1 MKKIFFFILLL
12 SGLAAVPVQTV
23 TAQNAISTPESFF
36 GFTPGADGM
45 LFNYEKLIDYYKE
58 LDNTSGKFKLVKIGN
73 TPLGRDIFLAI
84 VSSEENIKNLE
95 KLKKIN
101 EQLALNTS
109 LTDAELNNLVSEGKV
124 FVYATLSMHSSE
136 VGPTQASPTIAYN
149 LITSDDPETLSWL
162 DNVVFM
168 FVPNHN
174 PDGMDMVVKNYQ
186 KYKGTKYEGAS
197 LPGVYHKY
205 IGHDNNRD
213 FIVLTQSDTRAIS
226 SITSR
231 EWFPQVMVEKHQMGS
246 TGVRYF
252 VPPPHDPIA
261 ENVDPG
267 LWNWMKVFGS
277 NMITDMTADS
287 LSGVVQSYIF
297 DDYWPG
303 STETCLWK
311 NTIAFLTEAASARGA
326 TPIYV
331 EPTELRVGGKGLSEY
346 KISINMPHPWPGGWW
361 HLSDIVEYEKSS
373 TKAIIK
379 TASIYH
385 DEILKYRNEVAKAE
399 VERGKTQA
407 PNYYVLP
414 TDQHDAG
421 EMADLVNLLKEH
433 GVEVY
438 RLTSNYNDGDYH
450 LAKGDV
456 VIPMAQPVR
465 PFIKE
470 VMEKQTY
477 PLRHYTPGGKIMK
490 PYDITTWSLPL
501 HKGVTSLEINGYS
514 GKLNGLLE
522 KITGDYRM
530 VENPPADYG
539 YCVYPVSE
547 NQSFKAAFHAMEK
560 GLKVLR
566 TTKDFNAGNQL
577 LPAGSFLIARSDKL
591 DKINNE
597 LAVSPDYFQNIDNI
611 ETKEVV
617 LPRIALMETWFHNMD
632 AGWTRFIFDTYHIP
646 YTVVRPGD
654 IVETDLAK
662 NFDIIVFPDENKS
675 VLLDGKYKS
684 AGYYQPRYPPEYTK
698 GIGKKGLE
706 KIMNFVNDGGK
717 VVSWGRSTGLF
728 EGEMKISYD
737 KDKSEVYT
745 LPFRNV
751 APQLQ
756 KQGLYCPG
764 SFVKVNW
771 KQDFPLTLG
780 MQSQSGIFYRGN
792 PVFTTSLPGF
802 DMDRRVIGWFP
813 EKDILMSGYAEK
825 IDLVGKKVAMVWIKR
840 GKGQMVMYAF
850 SPIFRASTPVTYKLV
865 FNALLMK

>member
-1 MKKIFFFILLL
+1 MKNLLFSILIFSL
-12 SGLAAVPVQTV
+12 SGVVASQSGFAQSVVP
-23 TAQNAISTPESFF
+23 TPESFF
-36 GFTPGADGM
+36 GFTPGDDGK
-45 LFNYEKLIDYYKE
+45 LFTYEQLIDYFQQ
-58 LDNTSGKFKLVKIGN
+58 LDKASDKFKLEKIGS
-73 TPLGRDIFLAI
+73 TPMGKDIYLAI
-84 VSSEENIKNLE
+84 VSSEDNIRNLE
-95 KLKKIN
+95 KLKSIN

-109 LTDAELNNLVSEGKV
+109 LSETDLNNLVSQGKV
-124 FVYATLSMHSSE
+124 FVFATLSMHSSE

-149 LITSDDPETLSWL
+149 FVTASDSETLSWL

-174 PDGMDMVVKNYQ
+174 PDGMDMVVNNYL

-213 FIVLTQSDTRAIS
+213 FIVLSQSDTKAIS
-226 SITSR
+226 AVTSR
-231 EWFPQVMVEKHQMGS
+231 VWFPQVMVEKHQMGS

-261 ENVDPG
+261 ENIDPG

-277 NMITDMTADS
+277 NMITDMTTDS

-311 NTIAFLTEAASARGA
+311 NTIAFLTEAASARAA
-326 TPIYV
+326 TPIYI

-361 HLSDIVEYEKSS
+361 HLGDIVEYEKSS

-385 DEILKYRNEVAKAE
+385 DEILKYRNEVAKSE
-399 VERGKTQA
+399 VERGKTQS

-414 TDQHDAG
+414 TRQHDAG
-421 EMADLVNLLKEH
+421 EMVDLVNLLMEH

-438 RLTSNYNDGDYH
+438 RLNSNYNDGEYH
-450 LAKGDV
+450 LVKGDV
-456 VIPMAQPVR
+456 VIPMAQPIR
-465 PFIKE
+465 PFILE

-501 HKGVTSLEINGYS
+501 HKGVKSLEINGYS
-514 GKLNGLLE
+514 EKLNNLLE
-522 KITGDYRM
+522 KIEEDFRM
-530 VENPPADYG
+530 LENPPEDYR
-539 YCVYPVSE
+539 YCAYPVNE
-547 NQSFKAAFHAMEK
+547 NQSFKAVFHALEQ

-566 TTKDFNAGNQL
+566 TTNEYSSGGL
-577 LPAGSFLIARSDKL
+577 TLPAGSFLIARSDKL
-591 DKINNE
+591 EDINSE
-597 LAVSPDYFQNIDNI
+597 LAVSPGYLQNIDGA
-611 ETKEVV
+611 ETEEVK

-632 AGWTRFIFDTYHIP
+632 AGWTRYIFDTYHIP
-646 YTVVRPGD
+646 YSVIRPGD
-654 IVETDLAK
+654 IAGADLAK
-662 NFDIIVFPDENKS
+662 NYDIIIFPDENKS
-675 VLLDGKYKS
+675 VLLDGKYK
-684 AGYYQPRYPPEYTK
+684 AGGYYQPRYPPEYTK

-706 KIMNFVNDGGK
+706 KVMAFVNSGGK
-717 VVSWGRSTGLF
+717 VISWGRSTGLF
-728 EGEMKISYD
+728 EGELALKYD
-737 KDKSEVYT
+737 KDKSELFT
-745 LPFRNV
+745 LPYRNV
-751 APQLQ
+751 APDLQ
-756 KQGLYCPG
+756 KKGLYCPG

-780 MQSQSGIFYRGN
+780 MQPQTGIFYRGN

-865 FNALLMK
+865 FNALMMK